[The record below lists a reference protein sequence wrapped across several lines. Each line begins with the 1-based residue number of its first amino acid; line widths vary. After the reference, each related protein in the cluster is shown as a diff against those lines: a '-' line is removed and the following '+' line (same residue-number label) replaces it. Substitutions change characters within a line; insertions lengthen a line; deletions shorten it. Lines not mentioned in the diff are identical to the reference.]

1 MSNHLNAQMLMP
13 ALVST
18 SLTLVIKQAKRTRN
32 TNINI
37 DVNININEVLE
48 VEIEPGS
55 IKTTREVTALTV
67 TPRLLYWSVLIVEF
81 RDFNF
86 FSRSSFSRVKPLE
99 NLTPNV
105 YFVAVIYGFEIF
117 LKDCEN
123 TNSICK
129 EFVIFKLFFLSQQ
142 KWWIQ
147 QF

>member
-1 MSNHLNAQMLMP
+1 MNAQTLMHV
-13 ALVST
+13 LVST
-18 SLTLVIKQAKRTRN
+18 SFTLVIKQANWTRN
-32 TNINI
+32 VNANVN
-37 DVNININEVLE
+37 VNINTNKVLE
-48 VEIEPGS
+48 VEIKPGS
-55 IKTTREVTALTV
+55 IKVTREATALTV